1 MKIVIITKFKVL
13 SKEEQSLM
21 SVLSVI
27 CTERVDAG
35 VVRDIVAPDDH
46 IAFITMIER
55 LCAWNWLAD
64 DCKLFCPEYVAEA
77 VQEIAPIDELTATKL
92 LASLKTHIVLRP
104 LDDMA
109 SKQQYFVVARLLLT
123 HLLKRW
129 NSLFKEVDDF
139 LALFCDNVIALSRN
153 IELSYYANNRKAV
166 GRLEERIDYRLL
178 SLVKNYVGGV
188 GYYKKGL
195 ANRQLGILY
204 TAIFR
209 YEEAKECFRLAERYS
224 FKDAKLMIA
233 QAVMYEML
241 GVYGKAFQYAQ
252 RAYLQNEHDGSG
264 DANIIVCLYLSYLC
278 AICRSADS
286 CKYWRK
292 KARSLIAQ
300 RTIPANHLFAIILNE
315 IEALLHLEDTALAMQ
330 ILDKTELQTIRL
342 YGVEAPEIGRIAF
355 IRSLVDSETG
365 LMRSSDR
372 HYRRYVDVNHSNY
385 GQSVADL
392 AVLYSSI
399 ASTNVVIG
407 NVNTANIFAMKM
419 QALYAESDAFAP
431 GVRMGQSF
439 ANCASCLAD
448 GDFEPSKAYLETAQ
462 KIYHNELKPDNET
475 ISEIKTIFCN
485 GVIPEAVTAVS
496 EYRAIQVASINIC
509 IEEGRTAEAK
519 MIVKEMTEKEADS
532 KERLAWDIHF
542 GRCLVAEGKNEE
554 GMRLWKDTIYSAPN
568 EHRFQLAKLAAEWAR
583 HYGLTHEA
591 ISLYED
597 VLEAESMVYAQTCHI
612 AVALQD
618 YADALDYCGLKG
630 KSDEPWK
637 QALMLMQSMGD
648 KDGISLLYF
657 SWGVAKQDY
666 EAEVLLNK
674 AIDYWEPE
682 QFAFDETLSKM
693 YYFSCCSQAMQ
704 GKSEEARISAQK
716 AVRLY
721 PVNFPIN
728 LLEDIEAYL

>member
-1 MKIVIITKFKVL
+1 MKNIIRKTFKVL
-13 SKEEQSLM
+13 STEEQSLM

-27 CTERVDAG
+27 CTEGVDVG
-35 VVRDIVAPDDH
+35 VVCDIVAPDDH

-77 VQEIAPIDELTATKL
+77 VQEIAPIDELTASKL
-92 LASLKTHIVLRP
+92 LASLKTHTVLRP

-109 SKQQYFVVARLLLT
+109 SRQQYFVVARLLLT
-123 HLLKRW
+123 YLLKRW
-129 NSLFKEVDDF
+129 DSLFKEVDDF
-139 LALFCDNVIALSRN
+139 LALFCDNVIALSQN

-166 GRLEERIDYRLL
+166 GLEERIDYRLL
-178 SLVKNYVGGV
+178 SLVKKYVGGV

-224 FKDAKLMIA
+224 FEDAGLMMA

-252 RAYLQNEHDGSG
+252 RAYLQNEHDGKG
-264 DANIIVCLYLSYLC
+264 DANIIACLYLSYLC

-286 CKYWRK
+286 CRYWRK
-292 KARSLIAQ
+292 KARSLIGQ

-330 ILDKTELQTIRL
+330 ILDRTELQTIRL
-342 YGVEAPEIGRIAF
+342 YGVEAPEMGRIAF
-355 IRSLVDSETG
+355 IRSLVDGEAG

-399 ASTNVVIG
+399 VSTNVVIG

-431 GVRMGQSF
+431 GVRMGQAF

-448 GDFEPSKAYLETAQ
+448 GDFELSKAYLETAR
-462 KIYHNELKPDNET
+462 KIYHNELKPDDET

-496 EYRAIQVASINIC
+496 EYRAIQVTSINIC

-519 MIVKEMTEKEADS
+519 MIVKEMAEKETDS
-532 KERLAWDIHF
+532 KERLVWDIHF
-542 GRCLVAEGKNEE
+542 GRCLVAEGKREE
-554 GMRLWKDTIYSAPN
+554 GMRLWKDTVCSAPN

-591 ISLYED
+591 IGLYED
-597 VLEAESMVYAQTCHI
+597 ALEVESMVYARTCHL

-618 YADALDYCGLKG
+618 YADALDYCGLKD
-630 KSDEPWK
+630 KSDGPWK
-637 QALMLMQSMGD
+637 ESLMLMQSQGD
-648 KDGISLLYF
+648 DDGIALLYF
-657 SWGVAKQDY
+657 VWGLSKQDR
-666 EAEVLLNK
+666 EAETFLCK
-674 AIDYWEPE
+674 AIEYWEAE
-682 QFAFDETLSKM
+682 HYAYDEMLARI
-693 YYFSCCSQAMQ
+693 YYFLCQAQAMQ
-704 GKSEEARISAQK
+704 GKSEAARDSARK
-716 AVRLY
+716 AVELFPTEFPSDWLENIKEYLY
-721 PVNFPIN
+721 
-728 LLEDIEAYL
+728 